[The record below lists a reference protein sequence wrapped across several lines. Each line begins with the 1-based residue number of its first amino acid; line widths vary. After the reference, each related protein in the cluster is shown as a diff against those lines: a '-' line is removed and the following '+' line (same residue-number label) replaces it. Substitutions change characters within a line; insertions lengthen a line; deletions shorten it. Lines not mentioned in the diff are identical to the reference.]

1 MVTKPRYYKYNGKEL
16 HEIGMYDYGARMMM
30 PDLGRWGVM
39 DAMSEKYSSLSPY
52 SYAINNPV
60 MVIDPDGNDAMF
72 ASGEAAQF
80 AFKMYV
86 ATMSTGTGT
95 SGGNIFTGFNFSGF
109 GTDDWIRG
117 LDGKWRYE
125 AGITTLEK
133 AMRMAGITG
142 FAKNGTIFSNVSV
155 DGGSISA
162 YAQLNEGGSITKLGA
177 DDLASMN
184 AIVDALPMWLGGTWS
199 TWESQEFPQITNT
212 GGLARTDFDA
222 STWDKFR
229 PGDKLF
235 TLDAGS
241 FIFPSTFPADGSKG
255 VPTWAGRVYAG
266 VWGVDRIRELSDLFV
281 GKKSDN
287 SLNSMSVK
295 VTSLDSIKSTGFT
308 YQKDT
313 TIFYGNKSGDFDRAY
328 KPVQD
333 SSYNRDIRNFNSR
346 VPSQY
351 RIK

>member
-1 MVTKPRYYKYNGKEL
+1 M
-16 HEIGMYDYGARMMM
+16 GMYDYGARMMM
-30 PDLGRWGVM
+30 PDLGRWGAM
-39 DAMSEKYSSLSPY
+39 DAMSEKYSSWSPY
-52 SYAINNPV
+52 NYAINNPV
-60 MVIDPDGNDAMF
+60 MVIDPDGNDIQPLT
-72 ASGEAAQF
+72 EAQQ
-80 AFKMYV
+80 AFKNYV
-86 ATMSTGTGT
+86 ATMSTGTET

-109 GTDDWIRG
+109 GTDDWIKG
-117 LDGKWRYE
+117 LDGKWRYD
-125 AGITTLEK
+125 AGITTLRK
-133 AMRMAGITG
+133 AQRTAGITG
-142 FAKNGTIFSNVSV
+142 FAKNGTVFSNVSV

-255 VPTWAGRVYAG
+255 VLTWAGRVYAG
-266 VWGVDRIRELSDLFV
+266 VWGGDRFRELSDLFR
-281 GKKSDN
+281 KKKD
-287 SLNSMSVK
+287 
-295 VTSLDSIKSTGFT
+295 DSIDINATLFYPSPQDTIKRVLEKNMSNERNKLQKTVDSINNVEYRKGWHYKT
-308 YQKDT
+308 Y
-313 TIFYGNKSGDFDRAY
+313 GW
-328 KPVQD
+328 
-333 SSYNRDIRNFNSR
+333 
-346 VPSQY
+346 
-351 RIK
+351 